1 MGGCSS
7 SEANG
12 PDLQRS
18 REIDKMLKEVS
29 PHVLQALYEER
40 LMVGWETVI
49 EGGQV
54 ATTRSR
60 G

>member
-12 PDLQRS
+12 PELQRS

-29 PHVLQALYEER
+29 PLLFFKYYTR
-40 LMVGWETVI
+40 WLMIG
-49 EGGQV
+49 
-54 ATTRSR
+54 
-60 G
+60 

>member
-12 PDLQRS
+12 PELQRS

-29 PHVLQALYEER
+29 PLYSDEYCTCP
-40 LMVGWETVI
+40 GD
-49 EGGQV
+49 
-54 ATTRSR
+54 
-60 G
+60 